1 MAASFYGVGSL
12 RTKKFYWNLFGK
24 KAIKNATAVHFLSE
38 GERQD
43 SEAFTRGEASFIVPN
58 GIFTDRYE
66 RKENLRAELRKKLKS
81 S

>member
-1 MAASFYGVGSL
+1 MALDHSGPKSFTGIYS
-12 RTKKFYWNLFGK
+12 GK
-24 KAIKNATAVHFLSE
+24 SHQNATAVHFLSE